1 MRDGPSGL
9 RKHFRYVLVTR
20 ENGSARRPLYSS
32 ALFEM
37 SERKQLYP
45 IWIELMYSTRCCVG
59 MKRKLIACA
68 TGHTFHDP
76 VTCAAFGGGRRQ
88 RVARARATETNC
100 AEGLRRRIA
109 PTNCAAGL
117 RARRRAC
124 VINSFWTL
132 STT

>member
-1 MRDGPSGL
+1 M
-9 RKHFRYVLVTR
+9 HFRYVLVTR
-20 ENGSARRPLYSS
+20 ECSARRPLYASS

-45 IWIELMYSTRCCVG
+45 IWMELMYSTRCCVG

-88 RVARARATETNC
+88 RVARARNRDELRRGIAPTNC
-100 AEGLRRRIA
+100 ADDLRRRIA
-109 PTNCAAGL
+109 PRDC
-117 RARRRAC
+117 ARRRAC

>member
-1 MRDGPSGL
+1 M
-9 RKHFRYVLVTR
+9 HFRYVLVTR
-20 ENGSARRPLYSS
+20 ENGSARRPLYASS

-45 IWIELMYSTRCCVG
+45 IWIELMYSTRCSVG

-76 VTCAAFGGGRRQ
+76 VTCAASGGGRRQ
-88 RVARARATETNC
+88 RVARARSRE
-100 AEGLRRRIA
+100 ELRRGILRRRIA
-109 PTNCAAGL
+109 PTICAAGL